1 MSAAVRH
8 LALLLFVALAPA
20 TETFAAPP
28 DISVNLDGDWA
39 YHAGDSPPAV
49 GGSLEWASPS
59 LDDSGWAHVGATAFA
74 NVAAARWRD
83 GVFWY
88 RQRVAAPQ
96 VRDLALEIGPQDGAY
111 EVFVNGTKIGAVG
124 RFPPHPAWYAS
135 RARVFPVPAE
145 ARDLSGYLLI
155 AVRAYR
161 WPVITRWYA
170 VGMDQKAHVPVLG
183 SAAVLEREVAG
194 RREELVL
201 DEFPGTMIAL
211 LCLVVGVIAIELY
224 RRDRTEPQHLW
235 LGLAFLATACDG
247 FLGVISANS
256 TLIPVI
262 PFVFIDMPIVAVQQ
276 GSATMFLGSCFSR
289 RPPLVA
295 RILAGVFVA
304 AFLMLIV
311 SMALGDAAL
320 YQAVNDTNNYWLIG
334 SVILGVAAVAKTVA
348 THQPNAL
355 VMAIGVTA
363 WETSII
369 WSFRIARWFPA
380 VPTVI
385 QWGPFTTKVSDL
397 GLAVFAVCMFY
408 VLVGRFLRLREER
421 ELLGQEFE
429 AARRVQALLVPQLP
443 HGTPGYAVDTAY
455 SPSLDVG
462 GDFYQ
467 VLPAD
472 DGSMLVLVGDVSG
485 KGLRAAMMVAHIV
498 GGLRQEPSRQP
509 GEVLNHLNRAL
520 LGQTDGGFVTCGC
533 ALIAPNGCVTL
544 ANAGHIYPY
553 RNGEELELPSGLP
566 LGLLAESSYPETRV
580 HFEPG
585 DRLTFVSDGVVEAR
599 NARGELFGFDRTR
612 ALSTKAA
619 SEISAAAKA
628 FGQNDDIT
636 VVTVSRLA
644 A

>member
-1 MSAAVRH
+1 MAVRH
-8 LALLLFVALAPA
+8 LALLLLAVLAPA
-20 TETFAAPP
+20 AGAWAARP
-28 DISVNLDGDWA
+28 DVSVDLDG
-39 YHAGDSPPAV
+39 
-49 GGSLEWASPS
+49 EWAFHTGDDPQWSDPS
-59 LDDSGWAHVGATAFA
+59 FDDSGWAHLGAPAFA
-74 NVAAARWRD
+74 NVAATRWRD

-88 RQRVAAPQ
+88 RQRVPAPQ
-96 VRDLALEIGPQDGAY
+96 VADLALEMGPVDGAY
-111 EVFVNGTKIGAVG
+111 EIYVNGKRIGGMG

-135 RARVFPVPAE
+135 RGRVFPIPAE
-145 ARDLSGYLLI
+145 ARDLSGYLTI
-155 AVRAYR
+155 AVRVYR
-161 WPVITRWYA
+161 WRVPTRWYA
-170 VGMDQKAHVPVLG
+170 VGMDQKAHSPVLG
-183 SAAVLEREVAG
+183 SAAVLNREVTA
-194 RREELVL
+194 RHEELLL
-201 DEFPGTMIAL
+201 DEFPGVMIAL
-211 LCLVVGVIAIELY
+211 LCFVVGLIAIELY
-224 RRDRTEPQHLW
+224 RRDRSESQALW
-235 LGLAFLATACDG
+235 LGLAFIATAFDG
-247 FLGVISANS
+247 FLGLISANS
-256 TLIPVI
+256 TLLPVV
-262 PFVFIDMPIVAVQQ
+262 PFFFIDLPVVAIQQ
-276 GSATMFLGSCFSR
+276 GAATMFLGSCFSQ

-295 RILAGVFVA
+295 RILAGIWVLAISMMAVA
-304 AFLMLIV
+304 
-311 SMALGDAAL
+311 MALGNPGL
-320 YQAVNDTNNYWLIG
+320 YQTLNDLNAYWLIG
-334 SVILGVAAVAKTVA
+334 SVLLGVAAAARTLI
-348 THQPNAL
+348 TRQPNAL

-369 WSFRIARWFPA
+369 WGFRITRWFPN
-380 VPTVI
+380 VPTVF
-385 QWGPFTTKVSDL
+385 QWGPFSTKVSDL
-397 GLAVFAVCMFY
+397 GVAVFAVCMFY

-421 ELLGQEFE
+421 EQLGQEFE

-485 KGLRAAMMVAHIV
+485 KGLKAAMMVAHIV
-498 GGLRQEPSRQP
+498 GGLRHELSRQP
-509 GEVLNHLNRAL
+509 SEVLSHLNRAL

-533 ALIAPNGCVTL
+533 ALIAQNGCVTL

-566 LGLLAESSYPETRV
+566 LGLLAESTYPETRV

-599 NARGELFGFDRTR
+599 NAKGELFGFERTR

-619 SEISAAAKA
+619 VEISDAAKA